1 MALRERLQRD
11 APAARS
17 PRRTASLLPL
27 VVGLAAL
34 LCALVAAVGGAT
46 PIQPTYSWPPAR
58 LPSETPARLW
68 YTPLLVSRHE
78 PETLSARIPCT
89 PSPALRSAGS
99 SVDVLTTARDPV
111 RSGALSLVRLDD
123 RLSVAVGDKTL
134 AVVPLGTASGAC
146 AYRLD
151 LGHGQWSL
159 SGGPP
164 GTGAQGTLDRM
175 PVVDGLFSELD
186 LRQGQ
191 RPSIAV
197 QTDAHGA
204 RTGASQAVFWVLAAL
219 GALAALLLA
228 AFERWPQRS
237 VKGAKPWRY
246 IRLEDGV
253 VILVLVVWLVL
264 GPAFFDDGWVI
275 ARQRDF
281 SAAGGFSSYYS
292 SFGVNLPLD
301 YWLEWTQHWLVTNS
315 TSLLVLRLPALAL
328 LLVTWGIARWAFA
341 RLAGNES
348 SAPRW
353 ALAFGFLVV
362 ALAWGMTLRPEPV
375 LAALVVGVL
384 AAVVRFNERQTAGP
398 LALATLLVVLSL
410 SAHPA
415 GIVALAPFLA
425 ALPTVAAWV
434 RANVRAS
441 LTIVIGAGALLAV
454 LLTIGSDLALRRAEL
469 TSLRLYGDETAGWR
483 DELSRYSFLNQA
495 PYGPP
500 LRRESVALIVL
511 AVAAFVF
518 RRRDPQQRVLNLPA
532 ATLGIS
538 LLLLIATPTKWPWHF
553 GTLIGVAA
561 VAIGTE
567 TARLR
572 REGRTARRWEL
583 APIIAIG
590 AAVVAAAWTY
600 SPRNGWGDLDLRT
613 LSWTLGFERHLTL
626 PKLAAAVPV
635 VLLLG
640 ALLVAKL
647 RGKGRLELV
656 GVPWRVATWMVPAI
670 AVPVLVFT
678 IGVLA
683 ADAVR
688 TKSWT
693 LGRQNLESIAGDL
706 RCGLADDEVVADLGS
721 MRPLAPAGSGR
732 GAESGPPSPRAHVPR
747 FVLGGDQEGSGWYA
761 LPGRPVGVF
770 VSGAPGTSLEL
781 EWGRQAGGSFKPAG
795 AQTLQAIA
803 ADDARPDVVYWR
815 FVPLPQPPAGADAV
829 RLRST
834 AGATVATTAPVTY
847 GNTHLVDLLETRSPS
862 LALPNLLTYVPC
874 VQQPR
879 VGAVAEPPKAI
890 VAFRNSMWPLGTG
903 TSPFDG
909 ITGVYQ
915 LVRLPLTDSAAKPN
929 EVAVYVVDDRIGG
942 GRLLPPETSGA

>member
-1 MALRERLQRD
+1 M
-11 APAARS
+11 
-17 PRRTASLLPL
+17 
-27 VVGLAAL
+27 
-34 LCALVAAVGGAT
+34 
-46 PIQPTYSWPPAR
+46 
-58 LPSETPARLW
+58 W

-78 PETLSARIPCT
+78 PETLSARIPCN

-111 RSGALSLVRLDD
+111 RSGALSLVRLGNQ
-123 RLSVAVGDKTL
+123 LKLAVGEKVL
-134 AVVPLGTASGAC
+134 AIVPIGGSAGEC
-146 AYRLD
+146 VYRLD
-151 LGHGQWSL
+151 LGSGQWSL
-159 SGGPP
+159 NGGPP

-186 LRQGQ
+186 LQKGQ

-197 QTDAHGA
+197 QTGAHGA
-204 RTGASQAVFWVLAAL
+204 HTSARQAVFWVLAAL
-219 GALAALLLA
+219 GALVALLLA
-228 AFERWPQRS
+228 AFEEWPRWSGR
-237 VKGAKPWRY
+237 AIKPWRNL
-246 IRLEDGV
+246 RLEDGIV
-253 VILVLVVWLVL
+253 TLVLAAWLVL

-315 TSLLVLRLPALAL
+315 NSLLVLRLPALAL

-341 RLAGNES
+341 RLAGSES
-348 SAPRW
+348 AASRW

-362 ALAWGMTLRPEPV
+362 ALAWGITLRPEPV

-398 LALATLLVVLSL
+398 LALATLFVVLAL

-415 GIVALAPFLA
+415 GIVALAPLLA
-425 ALPTVAAWV
+425 ALPTLAAWV
-434 RANVRAS
+434 RANARTS

-454 LLTIGSDLALRRAEL
+454 LLTVGSDLALRRAEL

-500 LRRESVALIVL
+500 LRRESVALLVL
-511 AVAAFVF
+511 AVAAFMF
-518 RRRDPQQRVLNLPA
+518 RRRGNPEQKVLNLPA
-532 ATLGIS
+532 AALGIS

-572 REGRTARRWEL
+572 REGRTARGWEL
-583 APIIAIG
+583 APFIAIG

-640 ALLVAKL
+640 ALLLAKL
-647 RGKGRLELV
+647 RGSGVRELV
-656 GVPWRVATWMVPAI
+656 IVPWRVASWMVPAI

-683 ADAVR
+683 ADTVK

-693 LGRQNLESIAGDL
+693 LGRQNLESIGGDL
-706 RCGLADDEVVADLGS
+706 RCGVADDEVVADLSS
-721 MRPLAPAGSGR
+721 MRPLTEE
-732 GAESGPPSPRAHVPR
+732 GARHAQSGPPSPRGGVPR
-747 FVLGGDQEGSGWYA
+747 FVLGSKPSGWYT
-761 LPGRPVGVF
+761 LPGGPVGVF
-770 VSGAPGTSLEL
+770 VSGAPGASLEL
-781 EWGRQAGGSFKPAG
+781 EWGRQAGGSFKSVG
-795 AQTLQAIA
+795 AQTFQAIA
-803 ADDARPDVVYWR
+803 GDDARPDVTYWR
-815 FVPLPQPPAGADAV
+815 FVPLPQHPGADAV

-834 AGATVATTAPVTY
+834 GGTTVAVTAPVTY
-847 GNTHLVDLLETRSPS
+847 ENTHLVDLLESRSPS

-879 VGAVAEPPKAI
+879 LGAVAEPPKAI

-915 LVRLPLTDSAAKPN
+915 LVRLPLSDPAAKPN
-929 EVAVYVVDDRIGG
+929 EVAVYVVDQRIDGG
-942 GRLLPPETSGA
+942 LLLPPETSGA